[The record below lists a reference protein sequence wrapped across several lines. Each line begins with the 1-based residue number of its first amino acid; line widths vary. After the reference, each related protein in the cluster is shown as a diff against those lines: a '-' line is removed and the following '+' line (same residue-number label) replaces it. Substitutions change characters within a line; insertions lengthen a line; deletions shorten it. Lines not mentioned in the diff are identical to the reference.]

1 MVIYCI
7 LNWKG
12 YRRMWLWLNWQWYIY
27 VCLEMPRKVTRMLS
41 QDCQPGDLNFY
52 LVSPR
57 YKTRVLSIG
66 LLCLFLA
73 FNHSQIF
80 IVSFEQC

>member
-1 MVIYCI
+1 
-7 LNWKG
+7 
-12 YRRMWLWLNWQWYIY
+12 
-27 VCLEMPRKVTRMLS
+27 MLS